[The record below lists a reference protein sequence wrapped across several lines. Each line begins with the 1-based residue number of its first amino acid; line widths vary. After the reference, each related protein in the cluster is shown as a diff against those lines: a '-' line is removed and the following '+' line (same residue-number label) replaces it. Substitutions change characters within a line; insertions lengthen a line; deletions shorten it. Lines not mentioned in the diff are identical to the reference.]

1 MKVSIQRLIG
11 RLIGIRDRSARSAVR
26 FPVFD
31 ITGWQERQRSE
42 NQIVWTSNGGDSLLV
57 TITALDRFRPLSDEK
72 WWRNHCRPIAEGK
85 GGGIVS
91 GDSFEQEPAPMFQFI
106 YKREDGMGYLFT
118 GMLFIPR
125 PETICVISS
134 SCREHGVTG
143 TREALVTVQLAEEG
157 RLEIERFPKPDVT
170 GAGGRVRNWF
180 RDPYDPEYRGRVLRS
195 MADDEKYDALSPHHP
210 LSRLRR
216 TLSTVRRTLRFDT

>member
-1 MKVSIQRLIG
+1 VSIQRLIG

-42 NQIVWTSNGGDSLLV
+42 NQIVWTSNEGDSLLV

-106 YKREDGMGYLFT
+106 YKREDGWVACSRDAVHTAPGDNMCDFVELQRT
-118 GMLFIPR
+118 R
-125 PETICVISS
+125 
-134 SCREHGVTG
+134 VTG
-143 TREALVTVQLAEEG
+143 TREALVTVQLAEEAG
-157 RLEIERFPKPDVT
+157 WRLNDSQNP
-170 GAGGRVRNWF
+170 
-180 RDPYDPEYRGRVLRS
+180 
-195 MADDEKYDALSPHHP
+195 M
-210 LSRLRR
+210 
-216 TLSTVRRTLRFDT
+216 